1 MNNILG
7 GETVMARFWSDL
19 VSSFKCYLGGLTC
32 KVDQEKW
39 KGAWKALG

>member
-19 VSSFKCYLGGLTC
+19 VSSFKCYLKEIG
-32 KVDQEKW
+32 VADEN
-39 KGAWKALG
+39 

>member
-19 VSSFKCYLGGLTC
+19 VSSFKCYLDRYSEWSGDVG
-32 KVDQEKW
+32 
-39 KGAWKALG
+39 